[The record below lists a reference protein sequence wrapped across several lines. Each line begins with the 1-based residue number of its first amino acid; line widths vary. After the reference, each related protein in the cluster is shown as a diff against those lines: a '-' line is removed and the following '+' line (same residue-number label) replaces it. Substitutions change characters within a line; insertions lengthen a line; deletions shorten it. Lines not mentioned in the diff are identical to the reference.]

1 LDALVKG
8 VPNPDIQAS
17 QVCAG
22 YVIAQATVQCVNQP
36 FNASAAQGFPFNHDI
51 VVESNRNVQAADVD
65 SSGSGEIPVVCW
77 AETPTQVLQ
86 EDISS
91 NVCIPGTDTI
101 YEGYD
106 YCKTD
111 GVCQQNWWLAEDE
124 SVVNLLYVDYVGYQW
139 DKSGGQKARSS
150 KCYVCTLTTDPNVD
164 CGYTC
169 VETSDASLCKPVDAA
184 CDSDVG
190 WTK

>member
-1 LDALVKG
+1 VKG

-22 YVIAQATVQCVNQP
+22 YVIAQATVECVNQP
-36 FNASAAQGFPFNHDI
+36 FNASTAEGTPFDSTI
-51 VVESNRNVQAADVD
+51 VVASSRNIVTADVD

-77 AETPTQVLQ
+77 DETPAEVFQ
-86 EDISS
+86 EDISL
-91 NVCIPGTDTI
+91 NVCIPGTDTT
-101 YEGYD
+101 YQGSS

-111 GVCQQNWWLAEDE
+111 GVCLQNWWLAEDE
-124 SVVNLLYVDYVGYQW
+124 SVVNLLYVDYVAYQW
-139 DKSGGQKARSS
+139 DKNGGQKARSS

-164 CGYTC
+164 CGYAC
-169 VETSDASLCKPVDAA
+169 VETTDANLCKPVDAQ
-184 CDSDVG
+184 CDADVG